1 MTLPSVGYVKT
12 IPEESIFEEIGM
24 DIEKDILLID
34 ECFIDEYNLSYKE
47 FLEAKEEREHLHN
60 TEDQSLVDCLVLSK
74 QKEIQFANESL
85 NEEKHEMVN
94 ESSEELA
101 KQEDSTEEQNENEA
115 IEEQEK
121 DSTKEQNE
129 NEAIEEQEK
138 DSTKEQN
145 ENDVREEQKE
155 DSTEEQNEN
164 EAIEEQEEDSTEEHN
179 ENDAREEQKED
190 SAEEHNEADAR
201 EEHELEKN
209 TLETEKSDEKKEE
222 DLESTLFWSA
232 SIQTFAEQP
241 VNKLGH
247 INRTAT
253 IYKELGKTETVSTNN
268 LLHAV
273 YYVKKQATYN
283 GERYYEL
290 SRNWNGTGV
299 VGWAKASDLSVRD
312 HVLINRDQ
320 FDMQVKGTGNA
331 YTKAW
336 GGSQD
341 LVSSLSGKQGTV
353 FKINLTEQV
362 GNHTW
367 YRGTLDGQ
375 QVWIQSTH
383 VEKPRIV
390 EEATNKLGHIN
401 RTATIYKELGKTE
414 TVSTNNLLH
423 AVYYVKKQATYNGER
438 YYELSRNWN
447 GTGVVGWAKAS
458 DLSVRDHVLINRDQF
473 DMQVKGTGNAYTK
486 AWGGSQDLVSSL
498 SGKQGTVF
506 KINLTE
512 RVGNH
517 TWYRGTLD
525 GQQVWIQSTHVEK
538 PRIVEEATNKLG
550 HINRTATIYKE
561 LGKTETVSTNNLL
574 NAVYYVKKQA
584 TYNGERYYELS
595 RNWNGTGVVGWGKA
609 SDLSVRD
616 HVLVNRNA
624 TTMYAIGSGNAYS
637 KAWGGSQD
645 LVYNLSNR
653 KGKQFLVNLTERVGN
668 VTWHR
673 GTLDGQQV
681 WIRANHVTTDVV
693 PIENH
698 TRYNISLEE
707 AVNRQFGPYAVTD
720 TYTQYVSAD
729 HVSYSSA
736 NGGFYYVDTPVLNV
750 RSGPGTAYAV
760 VDQLVQGTRLS
771 IRRSTNGW
779 YQLMWVNAKKED
791 IAYYMNPFNFLDDA
805 RQRFQFLDLS
815 KPSGASANVLNNYLT
830 GKGTLSNQGQ
840 AFIDAGITH
849 GVNDIYLLSHALLET
864 GHGTSTLARGVEVN
878 GTVVYNMYGIGARD
892 HCPIECGSQYAYDQ
906 GWDTP
911 YKAIVGGASFIG
923 NSYIKSGQ
931 NTLYKM
937 RWNPAGLVSNGRPTH
952 QYATDIGWASKQVH
966 TMYNL
971 YQEIGSY
978 SLTLDIPDY
987 NG

>member
-1 MTLPSVGYVKT
+1 MLTLIFTILINMTLPSVGFVKT
-12 IPEESIFEEIGM
+12 IPEDNIFENNG
-24 DIEKDILLID
+24 ID
-34 ECFIDEYNLSYKE
+34 LMEDTQLVDKCFIDEYGLSYKE
-47 FLEAKEEREHLHN
+47 FLETNGVKEYFHKEEH
-60 TEDQSLVDCLVLSK
+60 QSLVDCLVLNK
-74 QKEIQFANESL
+74 QLELESNNELL
-85 NEEKHEMVN
+85 NEDEYETVN
-94 ESSEELA
+94 ESNEELG
-101 KQEDSTEEQNENEA
+101 KQEEENR
-115 IEEQEK
+115 EEQE
-121 DSTKEQNE
+121 
-129 NEAIEEQEK
+129 
-138 DSTKEQN
+138 
-145 ENDVREEQKE
+145 E
-155 DSTEEQNEN
+155 DSR
-164 EAIEEQEEDSTEEHN
+164 EEQEEDSTEELS
-179 ENDAREEQKED
+179 EDDAREEQEED
-190 SAEEHNEADAR
+190 STEELSEDDAR
-201 EEHELEKN
+201 EEQEEDSAREEQEEDSTEELDENDVREEQELEKD
-209 TLETEKSDEKKEE
+209 TLETEKSEEKKEE

-232 SIQTFAEQP
+232 GIQAFAEQS

-341 LVSSLSGKQGTV
+341 LVASLSGKRGTI

-383 VEKPRIV
+383 VEKPKIV

-414 TVSTNNLLH
+414 TVSTSNLLH

-438 YYELSRNWN
+438 YYELSKNWN

-458 DLSVRDHVLINRDQF
+458 DLSVRDHVL
-473 DMQVKGTGNAYTK
+473 
-486 AWGGSQDLVSSL
+486 
-498 SGKQGTVF
+498 
-506 KINLTE
+506 
-512 RVGNH
+512 
-517 TWYRGTLD
+517 
-525 GQQVWIQSTHVEK
+525 
-538 PRIVEEATNKLG
+538 
-550 HINRTATIYKE
+550 
-561 LGKTETVSTNNLL
+561 
-574 NAVYYVKKQA
+574 
-584 TYNGERYYELS
+584 
-595 RNWNGTGVVGWGKA
+595 
-609 SDLSVRD
+609 
-616 HVLVNRNA
+616 VNRNA
-624 TTMYAIGSGNAYS
+624 STMYVIGSGNAYS

-668 VTWHR
+668 ATWHR
-673 GTLDGQQV
+673 GTIEGQQV
-681 WIRANHVTTDVV
+681 WIQANHVTTDVV
-693 PIENH
+693 PIENF
-698 TRYNISLEE
+698 TRYNIALEE

-720 TYTQYVSAD
+720 TYTQYVSAE

-791 IAYYMNPFNFLDDA
+791 ISYYMNPFNFLDDA

-840 AFIDAGITH
+840 AFIDAGMTH

-937 RWNPAGLVSNGRPTH
+937 RWNPAGLVNNGRPTH